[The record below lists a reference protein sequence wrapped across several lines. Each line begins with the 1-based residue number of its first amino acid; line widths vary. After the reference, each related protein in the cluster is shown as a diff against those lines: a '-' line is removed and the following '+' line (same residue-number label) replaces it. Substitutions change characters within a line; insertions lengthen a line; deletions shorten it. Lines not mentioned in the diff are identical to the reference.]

1 MRRYAVL
8 ALALAVATSLW
19 AAPDKPS
26 KDDKLK
32 KEMKKLEGTWTVV
45 TQERGGSPVKN
56 SKGTFTFAKSKYTIR
71 WDKDKHEKGGKF
83 KVDPTKSPKEMDIVA
98 DTPGGEVKLKG
109 IYQIKGDSLK
119 MCIDQKG
126 GERPTKFTTLA
137 GTGQILIVLKR
148 AKAK

>member
-1 MRRYAVL
+1 
-8 ALALAVATSLW
+8 
-19 AAPDKPS
+19 APDKPS
-26 KDDKLK
+26 KEDPVK

-45 TQERGGSPVKN
+45 TQEREGSPVKN
-56 SKGTFTFAKSKYTIR
+56 SKGTFTFAKSKLTIR
-71 WDKDKHEKGGKF
+71 WDKDEEKGGKV
-83 KVDPTKSPKEMDIVA
+83 KLDPTKSPKEMDIVA
-98 DTPGGEVKLKG
+98 DTPDGEVKLKG

-126 GERPTKFTTLA
+126 GKRPTNFTTKA

>member
-1 MRRYAVL
+1 MRWYAVL
-8 ALALAVATSLW
+8 ALALAAGTNLW

-26 KDDKLK
+26 KEDPVK

-45 TQERGGSPVKN
+45 TQEREGKPVKN
-56 SKGTFTFAKSKYTIR
+56 SKGTFTFAKSKLTIR
-71 WDKDKHEKGGKF
+71 WDKDEEKGGKV
-83 KVDPTKSPKEMDIVA
+83 KLDPTKSPKEMDIVA

-126 GERPTKFTTLA
+126 GERPAKFTTKA